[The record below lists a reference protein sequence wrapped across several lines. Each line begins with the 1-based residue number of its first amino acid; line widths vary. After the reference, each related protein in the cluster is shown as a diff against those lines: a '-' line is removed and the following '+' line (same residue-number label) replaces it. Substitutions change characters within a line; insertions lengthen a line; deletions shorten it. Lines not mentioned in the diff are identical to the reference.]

1 MMGPFLALSYSQL
14 TELSLPSIVVVILA
28 VGWIYLSIE
37 DALRLSVPSVPLHFI
52 SIVTIIFAFYQG
64 QVLWNYFLVTLC
76 IIIIFSTLGIA
87 YVITKKIYI
96 GSADFIVIISF
107 ALTLRPE
114 MLGPWMLITSIIPLI
129 GVLVRGRDF
138 SSKIPFIPYLTV
150 GWMLALTL
158 N

>member
-1 MMGPFLALSYSQL
+1 M
-14 TELSLPSIVVVILA
+14 
-28 VGWIYLSIE
+28 
-37 DALRLSVPSVPLHFI
+37 
-52 SIVTIIFAFYQG
+52 
-64 QVLWNYFLVTLC
+64 WNYFLVTLY
-76 IIIIFSTLGIA
+76 IVIIFSTLGIA

-114 MLGPWMLITSIIPLI
+114 MLGPWMLITPIIPLI
-129 GVLVRGRDF
+129 GVLVRGKCFF